1 MFDKFNNDDR
11 GQVGIGTLIVFIA
24 MVLVAAIAAG
34 VLVNTAGF
42 LQATAEDAGEES
54 VNKVTNRVEVLSTH
68 GVVGTEQDIDNI
80 TMTVRLAAGSSSVD
94 MNETSIKYLSAGN
107 VTTLTNTTNLDGNG
121 DPISSENTF
130 ALNEV
135 TDDDGSFGVLNSMN
149 DRYEVE
155 VNTSAIEGSNDANL
169 GGGLTTGE
177 QVTFEITSRT
187 GGTTQVILTMPQQL
201 AGKEPGDPVEL

>member
-1 MFDKFNNDDR
+1 M
-11 GQVGIGTLIVFIA
+11 
-24 MVLVAAIAAG
+24 
-34 VLVNTAGF
+34 
-42 LQATAEDAGEES
+42 QATAEDAGQES

-130 ALNEV
+130 RAEQGSP
-135 TDDDGSFGVLNSMN
+135 TTTGSFRRAQQHERPL
-149 DRYEVE
+149 R
-155 VNTSAIEGSNDANL
+155 
-169 GGGLTTGE
+169 GGGQHVRHRG
-177 QVTFEITSRT
+177 
-187 GGTTQVILTMPQQL
+187 
-201 AGKEPGDPVEL
+201 